1 MKQQASALQTLIVS
15 VSYHCFWPKWCS
27 LYCVSLAVLLSSTAL
42 DDASSEFQLVALF
55 TFSWVMI
62 VVFFWYKSLSVLKI
76 LKNQKTL
83 PRISLCFVRMIF
95 FMNRKMKTKPS
106 FFYREC
112 FRIIQ
117 PAYLNYLCSKKD
129 HRKTEHFLISDSFN
143 TSAFEL
149 LSNPYSC
156 LDKESV

>member
-1 MKQQASALQTLIVS
+1 MKQQASALQTFIVS
-15 VSYHCFWPKWCS
+15 VSYHCFWLKWCS

-76 LKNQKTL
+76 LKNQKRL

-95 FMNRKMKTKPS
+95 LWTEKWKQSHHS
-106 FFYREC
+106 FIGSVSESSSLLTW
-112 FRIIQ
+112 IICVVKKITER
-117 PAYLNYLCSKKD
+117 LNISLYQTL
-129 HRKTEHFLISDSFN
+129 LIHL
-143 TSAFEL
+143 L
-149 LSNPYSC
+149 LSSWVT
-156 LDKESV
+156 LTAA